1 MIPYMLGVNLKG
13 GQSAI
18 AVCIRGLSKIEMKT
32 QIRAITLCK
41 AQGGLPTSFYGYYEV
56 STTR

>member
-1 MIPYMLGVNLKG
+1 MIPYMLGVNWKG
-13 GQSAI
+13 VNPLLLFALGDW
-18 AVCIRGLSKIEMKT
+18 VKIEVKT